1 MLRAAE
7 IYAEHGLEPDHGPG
21 RHAISQAVC
30 VYVRDP
36 GSGNRLELYSSA
48 LPRARPRLGA
58 GRVDRLGVP
67 AVVGPRAPPGRRLA
81 HRRGDPVLIAPGAR
95 RVVREAAVSVHD
107 EHLAAAEDRLAQAQ
121 RVLDDGL
128 VPSSIYNDPLLFE
141 LEKERLFKRAWVFLA
156 HETEIREPG
165 DFVVR
170 AIVDDSV
177 LVIRADDGSVRAFLN
192 HCRHRGSRLC
202 QAEIG
207 RAKTFTCI
215 YHGWSYDRAG
225 RLIGVPYDKAIYGGV
240 DKAELGLFTVRTETC
255 EGFVF
260 GCLDPDAPPLDEY
273 LGDFRWYLE
282 LVTRRSAAGLEVVGV
297 PQRWIVEADWKIA
310 SENLICDSYHTPF
323 SHRSAFEVGLL
334 PFAQADAKPGGSK
347 TGLHIQVGNADV
359 AMIFRPPDF
368 YMGYPPE
375 MLETLRS
382 RIGDAQRALVDEGR
396 GTGDGVFLNRF
407 HVFPNL
413 SCLNVAAMTGDRL
426 DPYCSIRLWQPRG
439 PGVMEIYSWL
449 LVESDASASSR
460 TRRGA
465 PTSSASAPPG
475 CSSRTTWRTG
485 GRSRAPP
492 PGRRAARSRS
502 SRAWATGSES
512 SRSPTGPARAPRTRP
527 SSSICR

>member
-1 MLRAAE
+1 M
-7 IYAEHGLEPDHGPG
+7 
-21 RHAISQAVC
+21 
-30 VYVRDP
+30 
-36 GSGNRLELYSSA
+36 
-48 LPRARPRLGA
+48 
-58 GRVDRLGVP
+58 
-67 AVVGPRAPPGRRLA
+67 
-81 HRRGDPVLIAPGAR
+81 
-95 RVVREAAVSVHD
+95 SVHD

-202 QAEIG
+202 QAEVG

-240 DKAELGLFTVRTETC
+240 DKAELGLFTVRTESC

-368 YMGYPPE
+368 YMGYPPRCWRRSGAGSATRSAPSSTTGAE
-375 MLETLRS
+375 PATASSSTGSTCSRTSAASTSPRS
-382 RIGDAQRALVDEGR
+382 RA
-396 GTGDGVFLNRF
+396 TG
-407 HVFPNL
+407 
-413 SCLNVAAMTGDRL
+413 
-426 DPYCSIRLWQPRG
+426 SIRTA
-439 PGVMEIYSWL
+439 
-449 LVESDASASSR
+449 ASAS
-460 TRRGA
+460 
-465 PTSSASAPPG
+465 
-475 CSSRTTWRTG
+475 
-485 GRSRAPP
+485 
-492 PGRRAARSRS
+492 
-502 SRAWATGSES
+502 GS
-512 SRSPTGPARAPRTRP
+512 PAGPA
-527 SSSICR
+527 

>member
-1 MLRAAE
+1 
-7 IYAEHGLEPDHGPG
+7 
-21 RHAISQAVC
+21 
-30 VYVRDP
+30 
-36 GSGNRLELYSSA
+36 
-48 LPRARPRLGA
+48 
-58 GRVDRLGVP
+58 
-67 AVVGPRAPPGRRLA
+67 
-81 HRRGDPVLIAPGAR
+81 
-95 RVVREAAVSVHD
+95 
-107 EHLAAAEDRLAQAQ
+107 
-121 RVLDDGL
+121 
-128 VPSSIYNDPLLFE
+128 
-141 LEKERLFKRAWVFLA
+141 
-156 HETEIREPG
+156 
-165 DFVVR
+165 
-170 AIVDDSV
+170 
-177 LVIRADDGSVRAFLN
+177 VIRADDGSVRAFLN

-202 QAEIG
+202 QAEVG

-240 DKAELGLFTVRTETC
+240 DKSELGLFTVRTETC
-255 EGFVF
+255 EGLVF

-334 PFAQADAKPGGSK
+334 PFAQADAKPGGKK

-359 AMIFRPPDF
+359 AMIFRPPGF

-382 RIGDAQRALVDEGR
+382 RIGDDQRALVDEGR

-413 SCLNVAAMTGDRL
+413 SCLNVGAITGDRL
-426 DPYCSIRLWQPRG
+426 DPYCSIRVWQPRG

-449 LVESDASASSR
+449 LVESDAPAEFKDASRRAYILSFGPSGMLEQDDMENWRTISR
-460 TRRGA
+460 TAAG
-465 PTSSASAPPG
+465 TE
-475 CSSRTTWRTG
+475 
-485 GRSRAPP
+485 SRAIPQFTRMGDGLGIEP
-492 PGRRAARSRS
+492 IEDWPGPGTAYPTQFFDLPVMTFLNR
-502 SRAWATGSES
+502 WASYLRGGET
-512 SRSPTGPARAPRTRP
+512 
-527 SSSICR
+527 